1 MYRTG
6 KAIESELQLINAQ
19 LEADIVLLNEF
30 YTTIVATNEPSVLKE
45 DNKEMLYKISNY
57 NFETLDDDFKIITE
71 QEFDLLSIR
80 EAVSPPAN
88 EKRSNPMLCI
98 HRVFWAIY
106 LGPRSFRMF
115 LQSLAH
121 TMRN

>member
-45 DNKEMLYKISNY
+45 DNIVLLNEFYTTIVA
-57 NFETLDDDFKIITE
+57 TLDDDFKIITE

-98 HRVFWAIY
+98 HRVF
-106 LGPRSFRMF
+106 
-115 LQSLAH
+115 
-121 TMRN
+121 

>member
-1 MYRTG
+1 MASSRKITHPALGRQLEMYRTG

-30 YTTIVATNEPSVLKE
+30 YTTIVA
-45 DNKEMLYKISNY
+45 
-57 NFETLDDDFKIITE
+57 TLDDDFKIITE

-98 HRVFWAIY
+98 HRVF
-106 LGPRSFRMF
+106 
-115 LQSLAH
+115 
-121 TMRN
+121 

>member
-1 MYRTG
+1 
-6 KAIESELQLINAQ
+6 
-19 LEADIVLLNEF
+19 
-30 YTTIVATNEPSVLKE
+30 
-45 DNKEMLYKISNY
+45 MLYKISNY

-98 HRVFWAIY
+98 HRVF
-106 LGPRSFRMF
+106 
-115 LQSLAH
+115 
-121 TMRN
+121 

>member
-1 MYRTG
+1 MASSRKITHPALGRQLEMYRTG

-88 EKRSNPMLCI
+88 EKRSNSMLCI
-98 HRVFWAIY
+98 HRVF
-106 LGPRSFRMF
+106 
-115 LQSLAH
+115 
-121 TMRN
+121 